1 MANEKLTLT
10 EKEEMVLK
18 AIIKESNFDSTRLDI
33 TKSWEEQRVR
43 DYFWA
48 FADTKDYGCGMSKQ
62 TVRGIFGSLVKKGLI
77 SLSDDDDITW
87 IVIGKEEFE
96 NIKACLR

>member
-1 MANEKLTLT
+1 MTKEKLTLT

-33 TKSWEEQRVR
+33 TKSWEEQSVR

-48 FADTKDYGCGMSKQ
+48 FADTKDYGCGMNKQ

-77 SLSDDDDITW
+77 SLSDDDDVTW